1 MSLVTPYF
9 AANKRL
15 FKSLRKKSSY
25 PVFFWSVFSRIRA
38 KYLRNK
44 SPYPN
49 TEKFRILTLFMQW
62 VMPKNFY

>member
-9 AANKRL
+9 AANKSL

-49 TEKFRILTLFMQW
+49 TEKF
-62 VMPKNFY
+62 